1 MFTPITL
8 RPVYRAW
15 MKLAMVIN
23 VVVTGVRLGIVYY
36 LICVSDGNGDEALGE
51 RPHGTSMDGSL
62 AKLSEALSIFE
73 RK

>member
-1 MFTPITL
+1 
-8 RPVYRAW
+8 
-15 MKLAMVIN
+15 MVIN